1 MHQSSNTSENARLDV
16 SAIGLWSPF
25 ERSFIDVR
33 IFHPNAPSY
42 INKNLNQ
49 VYKEHE
55 NEKKRAYN
63 DRIINV
69 ERGTFTPLVFS
80 TAGGMGKEAE
90 VYHKRLAE
98 RIAAKRNETY
108 SQVMNFIR
116 TRIRFA
122 LLKCTLI
129 SIRGVRG
136 RQEPKR
142 DEVADID
149 FNLIPE
155 QN

>member
-55 NEKKRAYN
+55 NEKKRTYN

-80 TAGGMGKEAE
+80 TAGGTGKEAE

-98 RIAAKRNETY
+98 RIAPKRNETY